1 MAGKQTWS
9 ATLYDTRHDYVARYG
24 AALLE
29 WLAPRPGEVILDLGC
44 GTGDLSVRIAQ
55 AGAEVWGVDAD
66 PTMLAQARAKFPD
79 LRFLQADAMA
89 LPDFGRTFDAVFSN
103 AVLHWIPDLDRLA
116 EGLARTLRPGGRF
129 VAECGGIACNA
140 GINEALRLTAEA
152 HGLTFADTAHFRP
165 LSELAVPFERAG
177 FRVTRTEWFPRDTPL
192 QGEDGMLNFLRMFRK
207 APPPNKKPSSPR
219 PSTASAPPTSVP
231 TAGTPTTPANASSA
245 PASDH
250 RPKSSSYEASQC
262 GLAPIAVW
270 NGLRTPKV
278 RVLRAAPQRQ
288 V

>member
-24 AALLE
+24 AVLLD
-29 WLAPRPGEVILDLGC
+29 WLNPQPGEVILDLGC
-44 GTGDLSVRIAQ
+44 GTGDLTVRIAQ
-55 AGAEVWGVDAD
+55 TGAEVWGVDAD
-66 PTMLAQARAKFPD
+66 PAMLAQARVKFPD
-79 LRFLQADAMA
+79 LRFLQADAMS

-129 VAECGGIACNA
+129 VAECGGAACNA

-165 LSELAVPFERAG
+165 LTEIVAPFERAG

-207 APPPNKKPSSPR
+207 GCVAT
-219 PSTASAPPTSVP
+219 STAAEQEALFAETVDRLRST
-231 TAGTPTTPANASSA
+231 
-245 PASDH
+245 H
-250 RPKSSSYEASQC
+250 LRPDGWHADYT
-262 GLAPIAVW
+262 
-270 NGLRTPKV
+270 R
-278 RVLRAAPQRQ
+278 QRLLCIRL
-288 V
+288 

>member
-55 AGAEVWGVDAD
+55 MGVEVWGVDAD

-89 LPDFGRTFDAVFSN
+89 LPDFGRPFDAVFSN
-103 AVLHWIPDLDRLA
+103 AVLHWIPDLARLA

-165 LSELAVPFERAG
+165 LSELVVPFERAG

-207 APPPNKKPSSPR
+207 GCVATTSDAEQEALFAETVARLR
-219 PSTASAPPTSVP
+219 PT
-231 TAGTPTTPANASSA
+231 
-245 PASDH
+245 H
-250 RPKSSSYEASQC
+250 LRPDGWHADYT
-262 GLAPIAVW
+262 
-270 NGLRTPKV
+270 R
-278 RVLRAAPQRQ
+278 QRLLCIRL
-288 V
+288 